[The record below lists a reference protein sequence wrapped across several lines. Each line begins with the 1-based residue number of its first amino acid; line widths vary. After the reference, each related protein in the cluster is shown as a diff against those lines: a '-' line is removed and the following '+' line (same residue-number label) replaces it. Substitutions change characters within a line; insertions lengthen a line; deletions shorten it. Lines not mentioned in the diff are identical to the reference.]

1 MNMMYNFL
9 VDENER
15 LRKEVDTLKDFLY
28 ITQVV
33 FSHLLQDGDLTTQ
46 GAEAVKNLLSLS
58 KELQEKYDKED
69 EHWRSN
75 S

>member
-9 VDENER
+9 VQENDR

-33 FSHLLQDGDLTTQ
+33 FSHLLQDGDLTIQ
-46 GAEAVKNLLSLS
+46 GAEAVKNLLSLA

-75 S
+75 T